1 MKFNL
6 TLFSKNIKRT
16 LVLSAIAGTVL
27 SFNAC
32 KKDTYIEQDRSALSI
47 TNASPLNDSVDFI
60 LNNRRITT
68 GSLPFGKSYN
78 YFTLISGRQL
88 GALAKPGSTETFYH
102 ANFDLVT
109 NQYHSLYITSRKVNT
124 ADSSSFLVI
133 KDDFTAPAAGQGKI
147 RFINLSSDSPAYD
160 LVLEG
165 DTTGFKNRAYKEFT
179 VFKNIKP
186 AKYKVSVVNTTT
198 KVVAATL
205 ADVEITA
212 GNFYTI
218 YAKGLL
224 GATLPAKKLSIT
236 SSLHRF

>member
-6 TLFSKNIKRT
+6 TSFSKNIKRT
-16 LVLSAIAGTVL
+16 LVVTAVAGAVL

-32 KKDTYIEQDRSALSI
+32 KKDTPIQQDRSALSI

-60 LNNRRITT
+60 LNNRRITS

-78 YFTLISGRQL
+78 YFTLTSGTQL
-88 GALAKPGSTETFYH
+88 GALAKPGSVETFYK
-102 ANFDLVT
+102 ANFDLAT
-109 NQYHSLYITSRKVNT
+109 NQYHSLYITTQTLAK
-124 ADSSSFLVI
+124 ADSSAFLVI
-133 KDDFTAPAAGQGKI
+133 KDDFTAPAAGNGKI

-160 LVLEG
+160 LVIEG
-165 DTTGFKNRAYKEFT
+165 DTTSFKNRAFKEYT
-179 VFKNIKP
+179 VFKNLKP

-198 KVVAATL
+198 KAVAATL

-224 GATLPAKKLSIT
+224 GATVPAKQLSIT